1 MQGVVILECT
11 ISPQGKV
18 TDVKVLR
25 GIPLLDAAAIEAVK
39 QWVYSPDPAQR
50 RARAGDHDRHREL
63 PALLRPGSGHPDN
76 PVQEDATM
84 QFDLRTMVE
93 HMGGVAWGV
102 VIVLAIMSIYSIG
115 VMIERYYT
123 YHQATKQ
130 SRKYAPEVA
139 RFLKQGKIKE
149 AIDASHGADREALA
163 PGQGPGGR
171 PAGMAV
177 PAGDRR
183 SRRATRK
190 RAVDAAKR
198 AIQRATAVN
207 LADLKRGLS
216 GLATIGSTAPF
227 VGLFGTTFG
236 IINAFSGMALT
247 GSGGIAAIS
256 AGIAE
261 ALITTAFGLFV
272 AVPAVWAYNY
282 FAGKVE
288 GFNVEMDNS
297 SSELLD
303 YFIKKGA

>member
-1 MQGVVILECT
+1 MGFSLKEM
-11 ISPQGKV
+11 
-18 TDVKVLR
+18 
-25 GIPLLDAAAIEAVK
+25 AA
-39 QWVYSPDPAQR
+39 
-50 RARAGDHDRHREL
+50 
-63 PALLRPGSGHPDN
+63 
-76 PVQEDATM
+76 
-84 QFDLRTMVE
+84 

-102 VIVLAIMSIYSIG
+102 VIVLTIMSIYSIG
-115 VMIERYYT
+115 VMIERYWT
-123 YHQATKQ
+123 FKKATDQ

-149 AIDASHGADREALA
+149 AIDASHGMGVKYSHLAKVLVVGLQEWQYQQEAGEVDRDKE
-163 PGQGPGGR
+163 G
-171 PAGMAV
+171 
-177 PAGDRR
+177 
-183 SRRATRK
+183 
-190 RAVDAAKR
+190 AVDAAKR

-216 GLATIGSTAPF
+216 GLATIGATAPF

-282 FAGKVE
+282 LTGRVE

-303 YFIKKGA
+303 YFIKKSA